1 MSETGHVKHNPE
13 TGEVALRTIFPTD
26 QGPQLA
32 AMAWLVA
39 TKNIGARNASDADV
53 ADWETLYEPPV
64 EPVVEVPVEPPIEP
78 PIEVEEVAVTPF
90 EPEPEPEV

>member
-39 TKNIGARNASDADV
+39 TKNMGHG
-53 ADWETLYEPPV
+53 TLPMRTLPTGK
-64 EPVVEVPVEPPIEP
+64 PCTSRPSRSKKWQ
-78 PIEVEEVAVTPF
+78 
-90 EPEPEPEV
+90 